1 MRSIR
6 LDIDYVPFLVFT
18 NKDEVK
24 VNKNEKKKPEIVILS
39 TKLVDEYKR
48 SKKTLKNLLVSPK
61 ILSIWVA
68 IQ

>member
-1 MRSIR
+1 MRSIW

-24 VNKNEKKKPEIVILS
+24 VNKNAKKKKKTEIVILS
-39 TKLVDEYKR
+39 NKLVDEYKR

-61 ILSIWVA
+61 ILSI
-68 IQ
+68 

>member
-1 MRSIR
+1 M
-6 LDIDYVPFLVFT
+6 
-18 NKDEVK
+18 K
-24 VNKNEKKKPEIVILS
+24 KKKPEIVILS